1 MIYLEF
7 SMEQPIF
14 NKMIINPKDIK
25 ALPEETYNK
34 FYKFMLQEEL
44 YEDIHKLESI
54 KDRLISKTLNDC
66 VEDVMNKSDWIEL

>member
-7 SMEQPIF
+7 SIEQPIF
-14 NKMIINPKDIK
+14 NKIIINPKSIK
-25 ALPEETYNK
+25 VLPEETYNK

-54 KDRLISKTLNDC
+54 KDRLTSKTLDEC
-66 VEDVMNKSDWIEL
+66 IKM

>member
-7 SMEQPIF
+7 SIEQPIF
-14 NKMIINPKDIK
+14 NKIIINPASIK

-54 KDRLISKTLNDC
+54 KDRLISKTLDEC
-66 VEDVMNKSDWIEL
+66 VKNVMNKSN

>member
-7 SMEQPIF
+7 SIEQPIF
-14 NKMIINPKDIK
+14 NKIIINPASIK
-25 ALPEETYNK
+25 TLPEETYNK

-54 KDRLISKTLNDC
+54 KDRLIFKTLDEC
-66 VEDVMNKSDWIEL
+66 VKDVMNKND

>member
-1 MIYLEF
+1 
-7 SMEQPIF
+7 
-14 NKMIINPKDIK
+14 MIINPKAIK

>member
-7 SMEQPIF
+7 SIEQPIF
-14 NKMIINPKDIK
+14 NKIIINPASIK
-25 ALPEETYNK
+25 TLPEETYNK

-54 KDRLISKTLNDC
+54 KDRLISKTLDDC
-66 VEDVMNKSDWIEL
+66 VKNVMNKSD

>member
-7 SMEQPIF
+7 SIEQPIF
-14 NKMIINPKDIK
+14 NKIIINPASIK
-25 ALPEETYNK
+25 SLPEETYNK

-54 KDRLISKTLNDC
+54 KDRLIFKTLDEC
-66 VEDVMNKSDWIEL
+66 VKDVMNKSD

>member
-14 NKMIINPKDIK
+14 NKMIINPKAIK

-54 KDRLISKTLNDC
+54 KDRLISKTLNEC

>member
-14 NKMIINPKDIK
+14 NKMIINPKAIK

-54 KDRLISKTLNDC
+54 KDRLMSKTLNEC

>member
-14 NKMIINPKDIK
+14 NKMIINPKAIK